1 MDRTY
6 TCIALA
12 VMLALPMVALAGQD
26 PSDTWLS
33 LAEAKVEA
41 PAADA
46 DKPAADADAD
56 ADADAPAA
64 AGKLPPLPLHTIEGV
79 GGVLITPTAYLVN
92 PGPEGTKVGL
102 PSASLTYVN
111 IGQKSIQA
119 FAVTQTFFRRFE
131 IGYAINRFD
140 LGTLGDAVKKAL
152 GADIRDDVYLHHFNF
167 RALLIEEDSFGL
179 PLPAITAGA
188 HLKINSGI
196 SSINRELG
204 GALESIGY
212 DSPCGVDF
220 TLTASKTFAKLAFGR
235 PVIVSVGLRN
245 SKAAQIGYLGFAEHC
260 QTTVEGSVL
269 CLLTDRLALAYEFRQ
284 KTSPYDKIDGLI
296 GQEDNWHTI
305 ALGYVINNHLTISGG
320 YGHFG
325 TVFNSQEDC
334 GWALQIKYEF

>member
-1 MDRTY
+1 MNRAY

-12 VMLALPMVALAGQD
+12 VVLTLPVVALAEQD
-26 PSDTWLS
+26 PGETWLS
-33 LAEAKVEA
+33 LAEAKVEKAA

-46 DKPAADADAD
+46 AAAE
-56 ADADAPAA
+56 DAPAA
-64 AGKLPPLPLHTIEGV
+64 PGKLPPLPLHTIEGV

-92 PGPEGTKVGL
+92 PGPEGTKIGL
-102 PSASLTYVN
+102 PTASITYVN
-111 IGQKSIQA
+111 LGKKSIQA

-152 GADIRDDVYLHHFNF
+152 GASIREDVYLHHFNF

-196 SSINRELG
+196 SSINNELG

-235 PVIVSVGLRN
+235 PVIVSVGMRN
-245 SKAAQIGYLGFAEHC
+245 SRASQIGYLGFADHC
-260 QTTVEGSVL
+260 ATTVEGNVI
-269 CLLTDRLALAYEFRQ
+269 CLLTDRLVLAYEFRQ
-284 KTSPYDKIDGLI
+284 KTNPYDKIDGLI
-296 GQEDNWHTI
+296 GSEDNWHTI
-305 ALGYVINNHLTISGG
+305 ALGYVVNNHLTISGG
-320 YGHFG
+320 YGRFG
-325 TVFNSQEDC
+325 TVFNSTEDC
-334 GWALQIKYEF
+334 GWAIQIKYEF

>member
-6 TCIALA
+6 TCIVLA
-12 VMLALPMVALAGQD
+12 VVLALPMVALAEQD
-26 PSDTWLS
+26 PSETWLTM
-33 LAEAKVEA
+33 AEAKVDT

-56 ADADAPAA
+56 ADAPAP

-92 PGPEGTKVGL
+92 PGPEGTKIGM
-102 PSASLTYVN
+102 PSVSLSYVN
-111 IGQKSIQA
+111 IGKKSIQA

-152 GADIRDDVYLHHFNF
+152 GASMREDVYLHHFNF
-167 RALLIEEDSFGL
+167 RALLIEENSFDL

-196 SSINRELG
+196 SSINSELG
-204 GALESIGY
+204 RALESIGY

-245 SKAAQIGYLGFAEHC
+245 SRAHQIGYLGFADHC
-260 QTTVEGSVL
+260 ETTVEGNVI

-284 KTSPYDKIDGLI
+284 KANPYHKIHGLI
-296 GQEDNWHTI
+296 GDEDNWHTI
-305 ALGYVINNHLTISGG
+305 ALGYVVNNHLTISGG
-320 YGHFG
+320 YGKFG
-325 TVFNSQEDC
+325 TVFNSTEDC

>member
-12 VMLALPMVALAGQD
+12 VVLALPMVALAGQD

-33 LAEAKVEA
+33 LAEAKVDTPA
-41 PAADA
+41 PADV
-46 DKPAADADAD
+46 DKAAAEEPAE
-56 ADADAPAA
+56 DAPAA
-64 AGKLPPLPLHTIEGV
+64 PGKLPPLPLHTIEGV

-196 SSINRELG
+196 SSINSELG

-245 SKAAQIGYLGFAEHC
+245 SKASQIGYLGFSNHC
-260 QTTVEGSVL
+260 RTTVEGNVI

-284 KTSPYDKIDGLI
+284 KSNPYDRISGLI
-296 GQEDNWHTI
+296 GDEDNWHTI
-305 ALGYVINNHLTISGG
+305 ALGYVVNNHLTISGG
-320 YGHFG
+320 YGRFG
-325 TVFNSQEDC
+325 TVFNSTEDC
-334 GWALQIKYEF
+334 GWAFQIKYEF